1 MRANCVG
8 KLVGSLTLLIALGA
22 EAGEGLLDK
31 VQRLRSESFRACASV
46 LLNYDPYS
54 RKFNAGKSDEYA
66 TSLEQM
72 AAVMGNPGL
81 SAVKEEYAAFS
92 LAIQQ
97 LESKPKDVPVNAVN
111 DILLLQER
119 LVAAANAIYAKQL
132 TDQSLAKSQLHE
144 LSIANGK
151 MLLMYQIRPYGGMVS
166 YPGIQLNDE
175 AMSALD
181 AEILTGLDTLR
192 QSSPDSALEI
202 DAMQRN
208 YEFVRPRIFDAQK
221 QFVAHGVNYYL
232 GKNIDRLDTLA
243 ARM

>member
-22 EAGEGLLDK
+22 EAGEGILDK
-31 VQRLRSESFRACASV
+31 VQLLRSESFRACASV

-66 TSLEQM
+66 TSLQQM
-72 AAVMGNPGL
+72 ATVMDNSGL
-81 SAVKEEYAAFS
+81 AALKEEYAALS
-92 LAIQQ
+92 LAIRQ
-97 LESKPKDVPVNAVN
+97 LESNPRDVPVNAVN
-111 DILLLQER
+111 DILVLQER
-119 LVAAANAIYAKQL
+119 LVSAANAIYAKQL
-132 TDQSLAKSQLHE
+132 TGQPPAKSQLHE

-181 AEILTGLDTLR
+181 AEIRTGLDALR
-192 QSSPDSALEI
+192 QSSADAALEA

-208 YEFVRPRIFDAQK
+208 YDFIRPRIFDAQK
-221 QFVAHGVNYYL
+221 QFVAHGVNHYL
-232 GKNIDRLDTLA
+232 GKNIQRLDALA
-243 ARM
+243 GRL